1 MIAFEQPW
9 ALDWLLKMSKKNLKN
24 TSVLVF
30 DNSRK
35 LASRKKIELVCKNN
49 GVFYYSLPK
58 YNTHHVNRS
67 HGMAMSWIYNN
78 VIKILKPKIFGF
90 IDHDLIPVSPIDF
103 SKAINSQHF
112 YGRITGNKSGYWS
125 LWAGYCLFD
134 FNYLK
139 NKKINFLYDFTKG
152 LDTGGRNWDPL
163 YSHFQE
169 NQLAFAPLTYKTIFL
184 PKFKKGW
191 NVDFVDNKWIHIG
204 SISYNNNFDKKFN
217 FFKALAKKLDADK
230 NWTKLLRK

>member
-1 MIAFEQPW
+1 
-9 ALDWLLKMSKKNLKN
+9 MSKKNLKN
-24 TSVLVF
+24 TSILVF

-35 LASRKKIELVCKNN
+35 LAFRKKIELVCKKN

-67 HGMAMSWIYNN
+67 HGMAMSWIYSN
-78 VIKILKPKIFGF
+78 VIKTLKPKIFGF

-134 FNYLK
+134 FNYLE

-152 LDTGGRNWDPL
+152 LDTGGRNWESL
-163 YSHFQE
+163 YSSFQKNE
-169 NQLAFAPLTYKTIFL
+169 LVFAPATNKKIYLS
-184 PKFKKGW
+184 KFKNGW
-191 NVDFVDNKWIHIG
+191 DVDFIDEKWIHIG